1 MPHDS
6 TMTPTHIARVFVL
19 LVGDRPILAF
29 EARNTPEARELCS
42 ESWLRDDLAALKS
55 DGRPIWNG
63 QDKLSVR
70 PGSAEEV
77 ALFHEADGSE
87 DAEEILLVYLVALDG
102 A

>member
-1 MPHDS
+1 
-6 TMTPTHIARVFVL
+6 MTQTHVARVFVL
-19 LVGDRPILAF
+19 LAADRAILAF
-29 EARNTPEARELCS
+29 EARNTAEARELCA
-42 ESWLRDDLAALKS
+42 ERWMREDLAALTS
-55 DGRPIWNG
+55 EGRPIWNG

-70 PGSAEEV
+70 PGTVEEA